1 MKKMNKKRGFT
12 IVELSIVIAVI
23 AILSAVLVPTFSSLI
38 KTSKDSAAIQ
48 NAKNAYTQ
56 YLTAFDYDEAD
67 KTDADFIYVDDNGRV
82 VAIKD
87 GKLVDNVLYASKDA
101 AKAAFTNPT
110 VADTANSCG
119 LFAVTEAEAE

>member
-56 YLTAFDYDEAD
+56 YLTTFDYDEAD

-87 GKLVDNVLYASKDA
+87 GKLGETVYASKDA
-101 AKAAFTNPT
+101 ALEAAFNANST
-110 VADTANSCG
+110 VANAADSFG
-119 LFAVTEAEAE
+119 LFAVTEAE